1 MKKIVAWTVASVAL
15 LFIVVPSAHSADVTI
30 GFNDRVC
37 VAGEP
42 CTLDVWIKSIRSLGR
57 VGVVLRYDNT
67 KMTATSVSNGSF
79 MPTQLH
85 GQTIND
91 VCGVSIYCDA
101 PQTCGEVQ
109 FIGGDVT
116 NSSFGTGVLF
126 RVTFFVYATTT
137 LTWGPCP
144 AWCNP
149 PYYCGSIP
157 VAAGNY
163 DWSTTY
169 SMGYDPESI
178 VFSGTPLVDSDGDG
192 LPDIVEDFI
201 GTNKFDQDTDDDGLT
216 DGHGFSEDLDND
228 GFVDPGETNPLDP
241 DSDDDGIFDGT
252 EMGLTTPETSD
263 TDVSAGFFV
272 PDADPQTTTD
282 PTNPDSDGDG
292 VPDGIEDVNRNGA
305 YEPAK
310 GESDPEDDG
319 SQPPPQP
326 VSTSARVLLLGDG
339 DAEDEVQTALEAAGF
354 DVTLID
360 YYYDWDG
367 VTPDVND
374 FDVVVLLDGYDYGY
388 ELYEA
393 AGDALQAF
401 VAKGC
406 GFVMTEWTAYD
417 VCGGSKAGAV
427 ADLMPVTSAPD
438 CDYDYDLP
446 WLVTGTHAL
455 TSSVPASWPDVAAS
469 SLVDPY
475 PGTIVLVSTP
485 VGTPLLSFSTE
496 NGGTVV
502 HLNHDMAYDV
512 SIEPNALQLLV
523 NAVGFSAVDCPLFT
537 DTFESGNCDSWSAT
551 VGLVP

>member
-1 MKKIVAWTVASVAL
+1 MKKLGAWTVASTAVL
-15 LFIVVPSAHSADVTI
+15 LICAPSAYGTDVTI
-30 GFNDRVC
+30 TASQGFC
-37 VAGEP
+37 VYNQP
-42 CTLDVWIKSIRSLGR
+42 CTVDVSISSIQPLGR
-57 VGVVLRYDNT
+57 VAMVLRYDNT
-67 KMTATSVSNGSF
+67 KMYATGVTNGNF
-79 MPTQLH
+79 MPMVN

-91 VCGVSIYCDA
+91 VCAVSILCDG
-101 PQTCGEVQ
+101 PSTLGEIHY
-109 FIGGDVT
+109 IGVDHS
-116 NSSFGTGVLF
+116 NSSIGNGVLF
-126 RVTFFVYATTT
+126 RFALFAYDNTT
-137 LTWGPCP
+137 LAWGPWP
-144 AWCNP
+144 QWCNEFV
-149 PYYCGSIP
+149 CGSVNP
-157 VAAGNY
+157 RGVGN
-163 DWSTTY
+163 DNFSITY
-169 SMGYDPESI
+169 SVAFEGGGISYSSLSLI
-178 VFSGTPLVDSDGDG
+178 DSDGDG
-192 LPDIVEDFI
+192 LPDVVEDYI
-201 GTNKFDQDTDDDGLT
+201 GTNKFDQDSDDDGLM
-216 DGHGFSEDLDND
+216 DGHGLSEDLDND
-228 GFVDPGETNPLDP
+228 GFVDPGESDPLDP
-241 DSDDDGIFDGT
+241 DSDDDGILDGT
-252 EMGLTTPETSD
+252 EKGLTAPETSD

-272 PDADPQTTTD
+272 PDADPLTTTD
-282 PTNPDSDGDG
+282 PANPDSDGDG
-292 VPDGIEDVNRNGA
+292 VPDGIEDANRNGA
-305 YEPAK
+305 YEPAQ
-310 GESDPEDDG
+310 GESNPEDAS

-537 DTFESGNCDSWSAT
+537 DTFESGNCDSWSAA
-551 VGLVP
+551 VGLAP